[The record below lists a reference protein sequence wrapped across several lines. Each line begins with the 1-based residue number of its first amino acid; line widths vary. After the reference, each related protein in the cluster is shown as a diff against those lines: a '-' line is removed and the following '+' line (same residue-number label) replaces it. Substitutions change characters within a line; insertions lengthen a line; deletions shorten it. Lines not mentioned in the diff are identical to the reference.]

1 MSGIT
6 EGPWGVFKEDDGYT
20 IRAQDDAGG
29 MIAEVL
35 ASEKIPSAQA
45 LANANLIGAAPLL
58 LAELKRLAAILR
70 IPERGDGEG
79 YAGAWLD
86 ALAAIKLAEEGE

>member
-1 MSGIT
+1 
-6 EGPWGVFKEDDGYT
+6 
-20 IRAQDDAGG
+20 

-35 ASEKIPSAQA
+35 ARDVGDDQA

-58 LAELKRLAAILR
+58 LSELKRLAAILR
-70 IPERGDGEG
+70 IPERGDADL
-79 YAGAWLD
+79 YSKAWLD